1 MTNTINT
8 AYLVQADTL
17 ESESNVSIEN
27 GVLHVYDNKLKVH
40 LNGAIQE
47 ITLGSS
53 TVNARKYG
61 SFFST
66 QTQSPVI
73 STVTAITLNGTDAT
87 STSGVSIVNNSR
99 IKVDT
104 VGVYN
109 VQFSAQLYR
118 IQGGVTKQAIIWLRK
133 NGTNVP
139 DSATHVTMQANSDF
153 LVAGWNFFI
162 SLSANDYV
170 ELMIHQDDAIQLIAE
185 AADLVHGYP
194 SVPSVILTVDK
205 VG

>member
-1 MTNTINT
+1 MANTINT
-8 AYLVQADTL
+8 AYAVQVDTL
-17 ESESNVSIEN
+17 ESESNISIED

-47 ITLGSS
+47 ITLGST

-73 STVTAITLNGTDAT
+73 STVTAITLNGTDAN

-118 IQGGVTKQAIIWLRK
+118 VQGGVTKQAIIWLRK

-162 SLSANDYV
+162 SLAANDYV

-185 AADLVHGYP
+185 AADGVKGIP

>member
-1 MTNTINT
+1 MANTINT
-8 AYLVQADTL
+8 AYAVQVDTL
-17 ESESNVSIEN
+17 EAESNISVEN

-47 ITLGSS
+47 VTIGST

-118 IQGGVTKQAIIWLRK
+118 VQGGSTKQAIIWLRK

-162 SLSANDYV
+162 SLAANDYV

>member
-1 MTNTINT
+1 MASTTNT
-8 AYLVQADTL
+8 AYIVQVDTL
-17 ESESNVSIEN
+17 ESESGVSIEN

-47 ITLGSS
+47 VTIGST

-66 QTQSPVI
+66 QTQSPTI

-109 VQFSAQLYR
+109 IQFSAQLYR
-118 IQGGVTKQAIIWLRK
+118 VQGGATKQAIIWIRK
-133 NGTNVP
+133 NGVNVP
-139 DSATHVTMQANSDF
+139 NTATHITMQANSDF
-153 LVAGWNFFI
+153 LVAAWNFFI
-162 SLSANDYV
+162 SLNANDYA

-185 AADLVHGYP
+185 EEDLVHGYP

>member
-27 GVLHVYDNKLKVH
+27 GVLHVHNNKLKVH

-47 ITLGSS
+47 VTIGSS

-61 SFFST
+61 SFYST

-73 STVTAITLNGTDAT
+73 STVTAITLNGTDAS
-87 STSGVSIVNNSR
+87 STSGVSVTNNSR

-118 IQGGVTKQAIIWLRK
+118 VQGGSTKQAIIWLRK

-162 SLSANDYV
+162 SLAANDYV
-170 ELMIHQDDAIQLIAE
+170 ELMIHQDDAIQLISE
-185 AADLVHGYP
+185 AANLVHGYP

>member
-17 ESESNVSIEN
+17 ESESNISIEN

-153 LVAGWNFFI
+153 IVAGWNFFI
-162 SLSANDYV
+162 SLAANDYV
-170 ELMIHQDDAIQLIAE
+170 ELMIHQDDAIQ
-185 AADLVHGYP
+185 
-194 SVPSVILTVDK
+194 
-205 VG
+205 